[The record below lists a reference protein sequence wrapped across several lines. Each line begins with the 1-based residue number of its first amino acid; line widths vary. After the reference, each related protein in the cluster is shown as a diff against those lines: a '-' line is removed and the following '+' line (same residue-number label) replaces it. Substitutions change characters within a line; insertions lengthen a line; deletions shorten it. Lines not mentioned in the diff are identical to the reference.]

1 MRELIDT
8 LPAWAE
14 AKRLSFIADDQ
25 RPLTSSGLRKQSDGI
40 AYVTSSELTKEAE
53 RLHELLYELGIVAP
67 EHLPPQDLEVDLQA
81 DISSIDKN
89 ELETSVTCVCRADRF
104 AEGSLADGFNSL
116 FLTKALR
123 RLYLLNV
130 CNEDGWP
137 KMLPYSSDKQI
148 EEGIP
153 LFSVSGNIEGRATG
167 SRRKCAS
174 TKCPGWFI
182 GVLWESGQQMYICSE
197 GWHYDSENNRIDVIG
212 GGEISARFIS
222 PKPLG
227 VLPLPR
233 HEWPDREALA
243 RRKGWRVSP

>member
-1 MRELIDT
+1 MRDLVDT

-14 AKRLSFIADDQ
+14 AKRLSFIIDDQ

-40 AYVTSSELTKEAE
+40 AYVTSSELSKEAE

-104 AEGSLADGFNSL
+104 VEGSLADGFNSK

-137 KMLPYSSDKQI
+137 KMLPYLSDNQI
-148 EEGIP
+148 EEGIR
-153 LFSVSGNIEGRATG
+153 LLSVSGTIEGRTTG
-167 SRRKCAS
+167 SRRKCSA
-174 TKCPGWFI
+174 KACPGWFI
-182 GVLWESGQQMYICSE
+182 GVLWETGQQMYLCSE
-197 GWHYDSENNRIDVIG
+197 GWHYNAESHQIDVIG
-212 GGEISARFIS
+212 GGEISARFVS

-227 VLPLPR
+227 VPPLPR
-233 HEWPDREALA
+233 NEWPDRQSLA
-243 RRKGWRVSP
+243 HRKGWRLKT

>member
-1 MRELIDT
+1 MKELSDT

-14 AKRLSFIADDQ
+14 AKHLSFIVDDQ

-67 EHLPPQDLEVDLQA
+67 EHLPPQDLEVDLEA
-81 DISSIDKN
+81 DISSVDKN

-104 AEGSLADGFNSL
+104 AEGSLADGFNSK

-137 KMLPYSSDKQI
+137 KMLPHQSDNQI
-148 EEGIP
+148 KEGIK
-153 LFSVSGNIEGRATG
+153 LLSVSGTIEGRTTG
-167 SRRKCAS
+167 SRRKCSA
-174 TKCPGWFI
+174 KNCPGWFI

-197 GWHYDSENNRIDVIG
+197 GWHYDSENNRIEVIG
-212 GGEISARFIS
+212 GGEISARVIS

-227 VLPLPR
+227 VPPLPR

>member
-1 MRELIDT
+1 MKELIDT

-14 AKRLSFIADDQ
+14 AKHLSFIVDDQ
-25 RPLTSSGLRKQSDGI
+25 RPLTSRGLRKQSDGI

-67 EHLPPQDLEVDLQA
+67 EHLPPHDLEVDLQA

-104 AEGSLADGFNSL
+104 AEGSLADGFNSK

-137 KMLPYSSDKQI
+137 KMLPYLSHNQT
-148 EEGIP
+148 EEGIR
-153 LFSVSGNIEGRATG
+153 LLSVSGTIEGRTTG
-167 SRRKCAS
+167 SRRKCSA
-174 TKCPGWFI
+174 KNCPGWFI
-182 GVLWESGQQMYICSE
+182 GVLWETGQQMYICSE
-197 GWHYDSENNRIDVIG
+197 GWHYDSENNCIDVIG
-212 GGEISARFIS
+212 GGEISARVIS

-227 VLPLPR
+227 VPPLPR
-233 HEWPDREALA
+233 HEWPDRESLA